1 MEIFKVIGMYTDK
14 RDESLGISYISKGAF
29 KKMKRLDAK
38 IVGIAERK
46 DKVDKKG
53 NPIVNTNEL
62 LGVLEVSQRNANVY
76 KANPSSFIGYVQVG
90 DNDFL
95 KIVK

>member
-1 MEIFKVIGMYTDK
+1 
-14 RDESLGISYISKGAF
+14 
-29 KKMKRLDAK
+29 MKRLDAK
-38 IVGIAERK
+38 IVGIVERK

-76 KANPSSFIGYVQVG
+76 KANPSSFVGYVQVG